1 MKSETSDLDQ
11 LQKNKEVK
19 EKSQKESEPDS
30 TLRKK
35 ERCDKNLRIQ
45 LAAEVAK
52 SKTRVK
58 ILEAQGEVPDDAKAT
73 LKSETSYLDQLQKK
87 QKSERE
93 ESERMRTR
101 FYSQEK
107 GKM

>member
-1 MKSETSDLDQ
+1 MDQ

-45 LAAEVAK
+45 RAAEVAK

-58 ILEAQGEVPDDAKAT
+58 ILEAQGEVPDYAKAT
-73 LKSETSYLDQLQKK
+73 LKSETSYLDQLQKNK
-87 QKSERE
+87 KVKEKSQKE
-93 ESERMRTR
+93 
-101 FYSQEK
+101 
-107 GKM
+107 